1 MTQRSLNILVSS
13 AGRRV
18 GLIECFRRAAQTLQ
32 IDLKVFACDVDP
44 DLSAACAIADRAFT
58 VPAYGHPEFAARLAD
73 LAQANEIRL
82 IVPTIDPEL
91 LPLAIAADAFAQAG
105 CRVHVSPPPVIDV
118 VRDKLETM
126 RVLAAAD
133 VPVPR
138 TGMLEEVR
146 GKLADWDW
154 PLFLKP
160 NAGSASRS
168 ISVVGSEAELPA
180 SSSEPM
186 ILQQYLD
193 GPEHT
198 VNAFVNAAGDL
209 VSVIS
214 HRRLRIRAGEVEK
227 GVTERH
233 AVHRAMAEGIMRALP
248 ALRGAFCFQVI
259 DDSRTGPRVIEI
271 NARFGGGYPLVDH
284 AGATYARFL
293 LEEVAGLPSTAH
305 DNWREGVLMLRYDAA
320 IFRG

>member
-1 MTQRSLNILVSS
+1 MST
-13 AGRRV
+13 
-18 GLIECFRRAAQTLQ
+18 
-32 IDLKVFACDVDP
+32 
-44 DLSAACAIADRAFT
+44 
-58 VPAYGHPEFAARLAD
+58 
-73 LAQANEIRL
+73 
-82 IVPTIDPEL
+82 
-91 LPLAIAADAFAQAG
+91 
-105 CRVHVSPPPVIDV
+105 PPVIDV

-126 RVLAAAD
+126 RVLDAAG

-146 GKLADWDW
+146 GELSRWDW

-168 ISVVGSEAELPA
+168 ISMVRAMADLPETTA
-180 SSSEPM
+180 EPM

-198 VNAFVNAAGDL
+198 VNAFVDDGGTL
-209 VSVIS
+209 QSVIS

-233 AVHRAMAEGIMRALP
+233 KAHRAMAEGILRALP
-248 ALRGAFCFQVI
+248 DLRGAFCFQVM
-259 DDSRTGPRVIEI
+259 DDRLTGARVIEI

-284 AGATYARFL
+284 AGATFARWL
-293 LEEVAGLPSTAH
+293 LEEVAGLPRTAH
-305 DNWREGVLMLRYDAA
+305 DDWREGVLMLRYDAA
-320 IFRG
+320 VFRG

>member
-1 MTQRSLNILVSS
+1 MAYRSLNILVSS

-18 GLIECFRRAAQTLQ
+18 GLIECFRRAARALE
-32 IDLKVFACDVDP
+32 IEVKVFACDVDP
-44 DLSAACAIADRAFT
+44 DLSAACAVADRAFT
-58 VPAYGHPEFAARLAD
+58 VPPYDHPQFAARLTE
-73 LAQANEIRL
+73 LARAHDIRL
-82 IVPTIDPEL
+82 LVPTIDPEL
-91 LPLAIAADAFAQAG
+91 VPLAAATDDFARFD

-126 RVLAAAD
+126 RVLEAAE

-138 TGMLEEVR
+138 TGRLDDVR
-146 GKLADWDW
+146 SALSHWDW

-168 ISVVGSEAELPA
+168 ISIVRSQADLPETT
-180 SSSEPM
+180 SEPM

-198 VNAFVNAAGDL
+198 VNAFVNTRGEL
-209 VSVIS
+209 ISVIS

-227 GVTERH
+227 GITERH
-233 AVHRAMAEGIMRALP
+233 PAHRAMAEGILRALP

-259 DDSRTGPRVIEI
+259 DDRLTGPRVIEI

-284 AGATYARFL
+284 AGATFSQWL

-320 IFRG
+320 VFRE

>member
-1 MTQRSLNILVSS
+1 MAQRSLNILVSS

-18 GLIECFRRAAQTLQ
+18 GLIECFRGAARALE
-32 IDLKVFACDVDP
+32 IDLKVFACDLDP
-44 DLSAACAIADRAFT
+44 DLSAACAVADRAFT
-58 VPAYGHPEFAARLAD
+58 APPYDHPEFASRLAGFAREHD
-73 LAQANEIRL
+73 IRL

-91 LPLAIAADAFAQAG
+91 LPLAAAVDDFAHAG
-105 CRVHVSPPPVIDV
+105 CHVHVSAPTVIDV
-118 VRDKLETM
+118 VRDKLQTM
-126 RVLAAAD
+126 RVLEAAA

-146 GKLADWDW
+146 DELAHWHW

-160 NAGSASRS
+160 NAGSASRL
-168 ISVVGSEAELPA
+168 ISVVRSQADLPD
-180 SSSEPM
+180 STSEPM

-198 VNAFVNAAGDL
+198 VNAFVDAGGKL

-233 AVHRAMAEGIMRALP
+233 PLHRAMAEGIVRALP
-248 ALRGAFCFQVI
+248 ALRGVFCFQVI
-259 DDSRTGPRVIEI
+259 DDRKTGPRVIEI

-284 AGATYARFL
+284 AGATFARFL

-320 IFRG
+320 VFRG